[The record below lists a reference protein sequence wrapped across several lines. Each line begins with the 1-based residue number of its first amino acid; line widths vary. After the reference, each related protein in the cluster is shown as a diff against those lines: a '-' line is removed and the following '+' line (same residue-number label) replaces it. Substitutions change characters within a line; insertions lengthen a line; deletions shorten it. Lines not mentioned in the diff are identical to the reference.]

1 MSTEAKGR
9 KQLGFWG
16 DFGFGCLLDIVLMV
30 GFICAVEESTWTG
43 AVYYATMLSVLV
55 WGLRWLL
62 HQFDLLG
69 GWCGR
74 LIGPVVLVGAMLLA
88 VFSPHKI
95 NLQSDTKDE
104 PASGETNE
112 VKEVVS
118 AGETNEV
125 KAVVSARATNGVK
138 KVVSAEATNEVVVLE
153 RETLPGVRN
162 APASTN
168 EVTVEEALAELDGLV
183 GLKPV
188 KEEVAR
194 FVKFVRV
201 AQQRKAA
208 GLKVAP
214 ISYHM
219 VFTGNPGTGKTTVAR
234 IMAKIYKALG
244 VVKKG
249 HLVECDRGALV
260 AGYTGQTAIKTG
272 KVIDSALDG
281 ILFIDEAY
289 SLVNG
294 PQDAYGA
301 EAISTLL
308 KRMEDDR
315 DRLVVI
321 VAGYT
326 DEMKKFIDANSGLAS
341 RFNHYIEFPDYT
353 PEELAAIFRMNAKKS
368 QYILSADAERGL
380 VAFIAA
386 QTANRDSQFGNG
398 RWVRNLFE
406 QAVAHQAE
414 RVADIANPTQ
424 EQLMAIEM
432 LDIGELGKGNADLGA
447 SGLAR
452 TPPPGVRY
460 MPASTNEVSVAE
472 ALAELNDLV
481 GLEPVK
487 KQVEEF
493 AAFVRVAQQRKAAGL
508 KVAPISY
515 HMVFTGNPGTGK
527 TTVARIMAKIYKALG
542 VVKNGH
548 LVECDRGALV
558 AGYTG
563 QTAIKTG
570 QVVDFALD
578 GILFIDEAYS
588 LVNGPQDAYGAEAI
602 STLLKRMED
611 DRDRLVVIVAGYT
624 EEMKTFID
632 ANSGLASRFT
642 HYVEFPDYTAE
653 ELAEMFRKNAKKSQY
668 VLSDDVEKWLDA
680 FIRVRTKK
688 RDRKFGNGRWA
699 RTLFEEAVSRQ
710 AVRVSKILN
719 PTPEQLKTLTMK
731 DVGIKLKDPDASKE
745 D

>member
-1 MSTEAKGR
+1 MGNETKVR
-9 KQLGFWG
+9 KSLGFWG
-16 DFGFGCLLDIVLMV
+16 DFGVGCALEAILMV
-30 GFICAVEESTWTG
+30 VFTIVVMDAKRVGHALGYALGLSILLWG
-43 AVYYATMLSVLV
+43 A
-55 WGLRWLL
+55 RWLL
-62 HQFDLLG
+62 NKFDLLD

-74 LIGPVVLVGAMLLA
+74 LIGPVALVGAMLLA
-88 VFSPHKI
+88 VFCPIKTDKADPV
-95 NLQSDTKDE
+95 QSGE
-104 PASGETNE
+104 PA
-112 VKEVVS
+112 
-118 AGETNEV
+118 A
-125 KAVVSARATNGVK
+125 AATNDT
-138 KVVSAEATNEVVVLE
+138 SSIAEQG
-153 RETLPGVRN
+153 LPGVRYT
-162 APASTN
+162 PASTN
-168 EVTVEEALAELDGLV
+168 AVTVEEALAELNGLV

-188 KEEVAR
+188 KDEVTR

-201 AQQRKAA
+201 AQQRKAQ

-244 VVKKG
+244 VVEKG

-272 KVIDSALDG
+272 EVIDSALG
-281 ILFIDEAY
+281 GVLFVDEAY
-289 SLVNG
+289 ALVNG
-294 PQDAYGA
+294 KDDSYGQ

-326 DEMKKFIDANSGLAS
+326 DEMKGFIDANSGLAS
-341 RFNHYIEFPDYT
+341 RFNHYVEFPDYT
-353 PEELAAIFRMNAKKS
+353 AEELSEIFRMNAKKS
-368 QYILSADAERGL
+368 QYILSAEAERDL
-380 VAFIAA
+380 DAFIAA
-386 QTANRDSQFGNG
+386 KTANRDRKFGNA

-406 QAVAHQAE
+406 QAVARQAE

-424 EQLMAIEM
+424 EQLMTIEM
-432 LDIGELGKGNADLGA
+432 RDIGELGKASVGLGA
-447 SGLAR
+447 EGLAR

-460 MPASTNEVSVAE
+460 MPASTNVVSVEE
-472 ALAELNDLV
+472 ALAELNGLV
-481 GLEPVK
+481 GLKAVK
-487 KQVEEF
+487 EEVAKF
-493 AAFVRVAQQRKAAGL
+493 ASFVRVAQQRQAAGL

-558 AGYTG
+558 AGYAG
-563 QTAIKTG
+563 QTATKTG
-570 QVVDFALD
+570 QVIDFALD
-578 GILFIDEAYS
+578 GILFVDEAYS
-588 LVNGPQDAYGAEAI
+588 LVNGSQDAYGQEAI
-602 STLLKRMED
+602 ATLLKRMED

-653 ELAEMFRKNAKKSQY
+653 ELAAIFRMNAKKSQY
-668 VLSDDVEKWLDA
+668 VLSPDVEKWLDA
-680 FIRVRTKK
+680 FIRVRTKN

-710 AVRVSKILN
+710 AVRLSKTDN

>member
-1 MSTEAKGR
+1 MGKDAKNW
-9 KQLGFWG
+9 KPLGFWG
-16 DFGFGCLLDIVLMV
+16 NFGVGCLLDIVLMA
-30 GFICAVEESTWTG
+30 GFACVVKTDTLAG
-43 AVYYATMLSVLV
+43 ALAYATVLAV
-55 WGLRWLL
+55 VTWGVRWLL
-62 HQFDLLG
+62 KQFDLLD

-88 VFSPHKI
+88 VFCPIKT
-95 NLQSDTKDE
+95 DKAD
-104 PASGETNE
+104 SGP
-112 VKEVVS
+112 
-118 AGETNEV
+118 
-125 KAVVSARATNGVK
+125 NGSSSIVEQAP
-138 KVVSAEATNEVVVLE
+138 S
-153 RETLPGVRN
+153 GVRYT
-162 APASTN
+162 PASTN
-168 EVTVEEALAELDGLV
+168 AVSVEEALAELNGLV

-188 KEEVAR
+188 KEEVTR

-201 AQQRKAA
+201 AQQRKAQ

-244 VVKKG
+244 VVEKG
-249 HLVECDRGALV
+249 HLVECDRSALV

-272 KVIDSALDG
+272 EVIDSALG
-281 ILFIDEAY
+281 GVLFVDEAY
-289 SLVNG
+289 ALVNG
-294 PQDAYGA
+294 KDDSYGQ

-326 DEMKKFIDANSGLAS
+326 EEMKTFIDANSGLAS
-341 RFNHYIEFPDYT
+341 RFNHYVEFPDYT
-353 PEELAAIFRMNAKKS
+353 AEELAEMFRMNAKKS
-368 QYILSADAERGL
+368 QYLLSAEAERDLG
-380 VAFIAA
+380 AFIAA
-386 QTANRDSQFGNG
+386 KTANRDRKFGNG

-414 RVADIANPTQ
+414 RLADIANPTQ
-424 EQLMAIEM
+424 EQLMTIEM
-432 LDIGELGKGNADLGA
+432 RDIGELGKASVGLGA
-447 SGLAR
+447 EGLAR
-452 TPPPGVRY
+452 TPPPGIRY
-460 MPASTNEVSVAE
+460 MPASTNVVSVEE
-472 ALAELNDLV
+472 ALAELNGLV
-481 GLEPVK
+481 GLKPVK
-487 KQVEEF
+487 AEVEKF
-493 AAFVRVAQQRKAAGL
+493 ASFVRVAQQRKAAGL

-548 LVECDRGALV
+548 LVECDRGGLV

-570 QVVDFALD
+570 QVIDFALD
-578 GILFIDEAYS
+578 GILFVDEAYS
-588 LVNGPQDAYGAEAI
+588 LVNGTQDTYGEEAI

-624 EEMKTFID
+624 EEMKKFID

-653 ELAEMFRKNAKKSQY
+653 ELAAIFRMNAKKSQY
-668 VLSDDVEKWLDA
+668 VLSPDVEKWLDA
-680 FIRVRTKK
+680 FIRVRTKN

-710 AVRVSKILN
+710 AMRVSKIAD
-719 PTPEQLKTLTMK
+719 PTQDQLKTLTMK